1 MILQLRPS
9 STISA
14 IWPKV
19 MHGRQ
24 QVTKPAQSITE
35 QCKKGI
41 CLKEERN

>member
-24 QVTKPAQSITE
+24 QVTKPALLITSYNHVRN
-35 QCKKGI
+35 Q
-41 CLKEERN
+41 LKI